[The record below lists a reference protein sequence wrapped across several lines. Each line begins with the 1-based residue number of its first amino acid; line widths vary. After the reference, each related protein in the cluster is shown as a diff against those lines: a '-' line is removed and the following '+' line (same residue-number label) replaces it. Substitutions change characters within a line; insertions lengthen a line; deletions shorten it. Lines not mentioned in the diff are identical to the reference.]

1 MISYPCVTC
10 DRKKLLHNLNTLA
23 EQMHKDNHI
32 FAAVIKG
39 FSADDD
45 IIHIIEESDCDWIAD
60 SRIEDLL
67 KLSTKKNRFLIRL
80 SQLSEIPNV
89 ILGSDVSFESEVT
102 TIQALQE
109 EAKRQNVTHGIILA
123 IDMGDLR
130 EGCFFQNLADIDA
143 AVMSVQRSPNLKLM
157 GIGTNLG
164 CFGGVITDRNNMEGL
179 VAVADYIETKFH
191 CKLEYIS
198 GMTSAAYGM
207 VKDGSMPER
216 INHGRFGELWLLGFE
231 SVSGVRYPE
240 YYDDA
245 FLFHAQIIEIK
256 EKPSKPIGRIGGN
269 AFGVYVERPD
279 DGNMLRGL
287 LAFGAQ
293 DVEYEHLVPVDPGLT
308 VLGSSSDHTIVKL
321 DPSKHYQVGDVL
333 QFKLKYHSLLRLYTS
348 KYVKKYII

>member
-130 EGCFFQNLADIDA
+130 EGCFFQNLAGGSSTIPKD
-143 AVMSVQRSPNLKLM
+143 VTLVLGNLAIVDDM
-157 GIGTNLG
+157 GIDDNSSIPIGFIPLSQEVINLSG
-164 CFGGVITDRNNMEGL
+164 EVWIFLYQVKIIIYIVLAPVQIVIACNRGNTSCSRHPYKQRTLAHLHNHGLGSNRN
-179 VAVADYIETKFH
+179 
-191 CKLEYIS
+191 
-198 GMTSAAYGM
+198 
-207 VKDGSMPER
+207 
-216 INHGRFGELWLLGFE
+216 INHEHN
-231 SVSGVRYPE
+231 S
-240 YYDDA
+240 
-245 FLFHAQIIEIK
+245 IIVMM
-256 EKPSKPIGRIGGN
+256 GRI
-269 AFGVYVERPD
+269 
-279 DGNMLRGL
+279 
-287 LAFGAQ
+287 
-293 DVEYEHLVPVDPGLT
+293 
-308 VLGSSSDHTIVKL
+308 SHTIVGE
-321 DPSKHYQVGDVL
+321 SVN
-333 QFKLKYHSLLRLYTS
+333 
-348 KYVKKYII
+348 IIVVTLA